1 MNSKFVRVL
10 VSAVTALSMVITAP
24 GSLLARPKDKDGD
37 SSTASPIKHVVVIFQ
52 ENVSFDHYFAT
63 YPVAANLTNE
73 IPFQFKER
81 TPRVNNLLTS
91 GLLGQNPNSTQP
103 FRLSPSEQVTCDQDH
118 NYGDEQAAFHGG
130 LMDLFPEKAG
140 VGNVSCYNAG
150 KGKGLVMGY
159 YDGNAVTAL
168 WNYAQHYAMSDES
181 YSTTFGPSTPGA
193 LNLISGNTFGATLLT
208 NRPNGSP
215 ASANG
220 NISGGNT
227 TGSVIGDPR
236 PGLDDCVL
244 TNPKLQTT
252 NMITVTGTNVG
263 DLLNAKNLTWG
274 WFQGGFAPTSV
285 VNGKAVCGAHH
296 SGLAGDDATTTV
308 GDYIPH
314 HEPFE
319 YYSQTTNQHHL
330 PASSPSKIGQ
340 TDQANH
346 QYDLADFW
354 TALNDGNLP
363 AVSYLKAGAYQDG
376 HAAYST
382 PEGEQIFLVN
392 TINRLQESNE
402 WREMA
407 IIIAYDDSDGWYDHQ
422 MGPIVNQSN
431 VSDDQLLGAGNCGTP
446 KLIPGASS
454 IQNGRC
460 GYGPRQ
466 PLLVISPFA
475 RKNYVDH
482 LVTDQSSILRFIED
496 NWNLGRIGNG
506 STDAIAGTLD
516 GMFDFDGGDHDRNSK
531 LILDPD
537 TGRVI
542 SGDLD

>member
-1 MNSKFVRVL
+1 MNSRCVRVL
-10 VSAVTALSMVITAP
+10 ASAMMALSLVIGAP
-24 GSLLARPKDKDGD
+24 CVLLAQPNDD
-37 SSTASPIKHVVVIFQ
+37 SPTKTPIKHVVVIFQ
-52 ENVSFDHYFAT
+52 ENVSFDHYFGT
-63 YPVAANLTNE
+63 YPEAANLSGETLFH
-73 IPFQFKER
+73 PKEH
-81 TPRVNNLLTS
+81 TPRANTLLSS
-91 GLLGQNPNSTQP
+91 GLLDQNPNSTQP
-103 FRLSPSEQVTCDQDH
+103 FRLTPAEQVTCDQDH

-130 LMDLFPEKAG
+130 LTDLFPEKAG
-140 VGNVSCYNAG
+140 VGSASCYNAG

-159 YDGNAVTAL
+159 YDGNSVTAL

-193 LNLISGNTFGATLLT
+193 VNLISGNTFGATLLAK
-208 NRPNGSP
+208 RPNGTP
-215 ASANG
+215 ASASG
-220 NISGGNT
+220 NVSNAST

-236 PGLDDCVL
+236 PGFDDCVL
-244 TNPKLQTT
+244 TNPKLQAT
-252 NMITVTGTNVG
+252 NMITIAGKNVG

-285 VNGKAVCGAHH
+285 SGGLAVCGAHH

-330 PASSPSKIGQ
+330 PPSSPSMIGRS
-340 TDQANH
+340 DQANH

-354 TALNDGNLP
+354 TALGSGNLP
-363 AVSYLKAGAYQDG
+363 AVSYLKAPAYADG

-382 PEGEQIFLVN
+382 PEDEQIFLAN
-392 TINRLQESNE
+392 TINRLQESKE
-402 WREMA
+402 WSEMA

-431 VSDDQLLGAGNCGTP
+431 VSDDQLLGPGNCGTP
-446 KLIPGASS
+446 KLIPGASG

-466 PLLVISPFA
+466 PLLIISPYA
-475 RKNYVDH
+475 KRNYVDH
-482 LVTDQSSILRFIED
+482 RITDQSSILRFIED
-496 NWNLGRIGNG
+496 NWNLGRLGNG

-516 GMFDFDGGDHDRNSK
+516 GMFRFDGDDRDRRDGDSK
-531 LILDPD
+531 LILDPT
-537 TGRVI
+537 TGRII

>member
-1 MNSKFVRVL
+1 
-10 VSAVTALSMVITAP
+10 
-24 GSLLARPKDKDGD
+24 
-37 SSTASPIKHVVVIFQ
+37 
-52 ENVSFDHYFAT
+52 
-63 YPVAANLTNE
+63 
-73 IPFQFKER
+73 
-81 TPRVNNLLTS
+81 VNGLLTS
-91 GLLGQNPNSTQP
+91 GLLDQNNNSTQP
-103 FRLSPSEQVTCDQDH
+103 FRLTPAEQVTCDQDH

-140 VGNVSCYNAG
+140 VGSAACFNAG

-159 YDGNAVTAL
+159 YDGNTVTAL
-168 WNYAQHYAMSDES
+168 WNYAQHFAMSDNS
-181 YSTTFGPSTPGA
+181 YSTTFGPSSPGA
-193 LNLISGNTFGATLLT
+193 INLVSGNTFEATLVPK
-208 NRPNGSP
+208 RPNGTA
-215 ASANG
+215 ASAVG
-220 NISGGNT
+220 NIAGGNT
-227 TGSVIGDPR
+227 TGSLIGDAR
-236 PGLDDCVL
+236 PGLDDCVI

-252 NMITVTGTNVG
+252 NMVTMTGTNVG
-263 DLLNAKNLTWG
+263 DLLNAKGLTWG
-274 WFQGGFAPTSV
+274 WFQGGFAPTTPST
-285 VNGKAVCGAHH
+285 AMSPAICGSHH

-319 YYSQTTNQHHL
+319 YYSQTSNQHHL
-330 PASSPSKIGQ
+330 PPSSPSMIGQ

-346 QYDLADFW
+346 QYDLTDFW
-354 TALNDGNLP
+354 TAFHEGRLP
-363 AVSYLKAGAYQDG
+363 AVSFLKAAAYQDG
-376 HAAYST
+376 HAGYSS
-382 PEGEQIFLVN
+382 PEDEQNFSVT
-392 TINRLQESNE
+392 TINRLQESKE

-431 VSDDQLLGAGNCGTP
+431 VSDDQLLGPGNCGTP
-446 KLIPGASS
+446 KLIPGASG

-475 RKNYVDH
+475 KKNYVDH

-506 STDAIAGTLD
+506 STDAIAGALD
-516 GMFDFDGGDHDRNSK
+516 GMFDFDRGDQQQNSR

>member
-1 MNSKFVRVL
+1 MNSKFIRVF

-24 GSLLARPKDKDGD
+24 GSLWSQPKDSD
-37 SSTASPIKHVVVIFQ
+37 SATTTPIKHVVVIFQ
-52 ENVSFDHYFAT
+52 ENVSFDHYFGT
-63 YPVAANLTNE
+63 YPVAANLANE
-73 IPFQFKER
+73 IPFQPKEG

-91 GLLGQNPNSTQP
+91 GLIGQNPNSTQP

-118 NYGDEQAAFHGG
+118 NYADEQAAFHGG

-140 VGNVSCYNAG
+140 VGNASCFNAG

-159 YDGNAVTAL
+159 YDGNSVTAF

-181 YSTTFGPSTPGA
+181 YSTSFGPSTPGA
-193 LNLISGNTFGATLLT
+193 VNLISGNTFGATLVA

-215 ASANG
+215 ASAGG

-236 PGLDDCVL
+236 PGLDDCVV

-252 NMITVTGTNVG
+252 NMITMTGTNVG

-285 VNGKAVCGAHH
+285 VNGQAVCGAHH

-330 PASSPSKIGQ
+330 PPSSPSKIGQ

-354 TALNDGNLP
+354 TALNEGQLP
-363 AVSYLKAGAYQDG
+363 AVSYLKAAAYQDG

-382 PEGEQIFLVN
+382 PEDEQIFLVN
-392 TINRLQESNE
+392 TINRLQESKE

-407 IIIAYDDSDGWYDHQ
+407 IVIAYDDSDGWYDHQ

-431 VSDDQLLGAGNCGTP
+431 VSDDQLLGPGNCGTP
-446 KLIPGASS
+446 KLIPGASG

-466 PLLVISPFA
+466 PLLVISPLA
-475 RKNYVDH
+475 KKNYVDH
-482 LVTDQSSILRFIED
+482 LITDQSSILRFIED

-506 STDAIAGTLD
+506 STDVIAGTLD
-516 GMFDFDGGDHDRNSK
+516 GMFDFDRDDHAGNSK

>member
-1 MNSKFVRVL
+1 MNSKFIRVF

-24 GSLLARPKDKDGD
+24 GSLWSQPKDSD
-37 SSTASPIKHVVVIFQ
+37 SATTTPIKHVVVIFQ
-52 ENVSFDHYFAT
+52 ENVSFDHYFGT
-63 YPVAANLTNE
+63 YPVAANLANE
-73 IPFQFKER
+73 IPFQPKEG

-91 GLLGQNPNSTQP
+91 GLIGQNPNSTQP

-118 NYGDEQAAFHGG
+118 NYADEQAAFHGG

-140 VGNVSCYNAG
+140 VGNASCFNAG

-159 YDGNAVTAL
+159 YDGNSVTAF

-181 YSTTFGPSTPGA
+181 YSTSFGPSTPGA
-193 LNLISGNTFGATLLT
+193 VNLISGNTFGATLVA

-215 ASANG
+215 ASAGG

-236 PGLDDCVL
+236 PGLDDCVV

-252 NMITVTGTNVG
+252 NMITMTGTNVG

-285 VNGKAVCGAHH
+285 VNGQAVCGAHH

-330 PASSPSKIGQ
+330 PPSSPSKIGQ

-354 TALNDGNLP
+354 TALNEGQLP
-363 AVSYLKAGAYQDG
+363 AVSYLKAAAYQDG

-382 PEGEQIFLVN
+382 PEDEQIFLVN
-392 TINRLQESNE
+392 TINRLQESKE

-407 IIIAYDDSDGWYDHQ
+407 IVIAYDDSDGWYDHQ

-431 VSDDQLLGAGNCGTP
+431 VSDDQLLGPGNCGTP
-446 KLIPGASS
+446 KLIPGASG

-475 RKNYVDH
+475 KKNYVDH
-482 LVTDQSSILRFIED
+482 LITDQSSILRFIED

-506 STDAIAGTLD
+506 STDVIAGTLD
-516 GMFDFDGGDHDRNSK
+516 GMFDFDRDDHAGNSK